1 MRVPFPVFF
10 WSVLGLT
17 WMSGCQSNTS
27 FSTQA
32 PTAAAVTEQPMPER
46 RVSTINL
53 PVTLP
58 TFLLEQMLN
67 EQFTGVVYQDDDI
80 TDDDMAVK
88 VTKTGPIKLKAE
100 FSKLYVEVPL
110 RIWAKGRWQWTACE
124 LCKNIQKSEETEFD
138 MVVRT
143 ESRLQMLPNYQ
154 IKSYTT
160 GDFSW
165 GARKPTISLGPL
177 NINLAPFIEPKLK
190 AQIAPLLKQLDSQLQ
205 QQLNLQSYL
214 TEAWRQLQQPL
225 SVHDAYNA
233 WLTVEPKAIRITPLE
248 LQKNQ
253 LSLNVGI
260 DAFISVT
267 TGKKPTQ
274 TLQPQLPAFTP
285 VRTLPQEAQIAVTTD
300 LPYTY
305 LTQMAQKEVRNQTF
319 KFEEGKHQLTIHD
332 IDISGTGS
340 KLLLALDLSG
350 SAKSGF
356 ITKKFQGK
364 VYLQGTPFYEA
375 ASQSIK
381 VKDLQY
387 EVKTRD
393 QLLNTA
399 NWLLQNKFRTQLE
412 SQMTVSIKDQMA
424 SIKQGLQD
432 GLKENRLHQ
441 HALMRGSVLSFAPD
455 TLFLTPT
462 GIRALFNASGKV
474 ALSLD

>member
-1 MRVPFPVFF
+1 MRVPLPLVF
-10 WSVLGLT
+10 WCVLSVFGLGACESSTKL
-17 WMSGCQSNTS
+17 
-27 FSTQA
+27 STQA
-32 PTAAAVTEQPMPER
+32 PSAAVAEQPVPER
-46 RVSTINL
+46 RLSTINL

-58 TFLLEQMLN
+58 TAVVEKILN
-67 EQFTGVVYQDDDI
+67 EQLTGVIYQDNDI
-80 TDDDMAVK
+80 TDDDLAVK
-88 VTKTGPIKLKAE
+88 VTKTGPIRLKAE

-110 RIWAKGRWQWTACE
+110 HVWAKGRWQWNACE

-154 IKSYTT
+154 VKSYTT

-165 GARKPTISLGPL
+165 GERKPTLSLGPL

-190 AQIAPLLKQLDSQLQ
+190 AQIAPMLKELDSQLQ
-205 QQLNLQSYL
+205 QRLNLQTYL
-214 TEAWRQLQQPL
+214 AEAWRQLQQPI
-225 SVHDAYNA
+225 SVHDTYQA
-233 WLTVEPKAIRITPLE
+233 WLTVEPRAVRMTPLE

-253 LSLNVGI
+253 MRLNVGI

-267 TGKKPTQ
+267 TGKKPVLP
-274 TLQPQLPAFTP
+274 LQAQLPAFTP
-285 VRTLPQEAQIAVTTD
+285 VQTLPQEANIAVTTD

-305 LTQMAQKEVRNQTF
+305 LTQMAQKEVKNQTF

-350 SAKSGF
+350 SGKSGF

-364 VYLQGTPFYEA
+364 VYLQGTPYYDA

-387 EVKTRD
+387 ELKTRD

-412 SQMTVSIKDQMA
+412 DQMTVPIKDQLT
-424 SIKQGLQD
+424 SIKTGLQE
-432 GLKENRLHQ
+432 GLKENRLQ
-441 HALMRGSVLSFAPD
+441 EHALLRGSVLSFAPD

-462 GIRALFNASGKV
+462 GIRALFNATGKV